1 MARFENTRALIRR
14 FQLVVGLGFLACAG
28 GLMLSLAIGN
38 RLHDV
43 IPTLRPIALAQV
55 TAMAI
60 RQLWEYAVLPLVC
73 YGAARIIPLA
83 PWSTAAG
90 AMATGELFLLALDY
104 FTGMSGMWFHAPLL
118 LALHALSIGG
128 GLWLSATAI
137 RRAGEGAARAQTL
150 ALEAAVK
157 KRHEYDEFTREAE
170 RIAALPRQASGPE
183 GAPGAGAGSVAV
195 VGVEAVAVD
204 GAEPVAVDGAG
215 SVAVDGA
222 EPVAEPTPGTGTD
235 PR

>member
-43 IPTLRPIALAQV
+43 IPNLRPLALAQV
-55 TAMAI
+55 IAMAI

-73 YGAARIIPLA
+73 YGAARIIPLS
-83 PWSTAAG
+83 PWRTAAG

-118 LALHALSIGG
+118 LVLHALSIGG
-128 GLWLSATAI
+128 GLWLSAIAI
-137 RRAGEGAARAQTL
+137 RRAGEGAAKAQKL
-150 ALEAAVK
+150 ALEAAER

-170 RIAALPRQASGPE
+170 RVAALPRQVSAPEGVPAVASGESVSVSGE
-183 GAPGAGAGSVAV
+183 GAAGEAG
-195 VGVEAVAVD
+195 G
-204 GAEPVAVDGAG
+204 EPVT
-215 SVAVDGA
+215 
-222 EPVAEPTPGTGTD
+222 EPTPGTGTD
-235 PR
+235 PG